1 MEEELKNERA
11 SSAMRSNQVDEA
23 TEALEKEKKEHEET
37 QRRLEEIT
45 RQNEALIE
53 NYRKGERSKVK
64 LKVERRAIISTPVN
78 GKHFW

>member
-1 MEEELKNERA
+1 MLLISFPEIKMMEEELKNERA

-23 TEALEKEKKEHEET
+23 TEALEKERKEHEET

-53 NYRKGERSKVK
+53 KYRKGVAFKTEIES
-64 LKVERRAIISTPVN
+64 
-78 GKHFW
+78 

>member
-1 MEEELKNERA
+1 MLLISFPEIKMMEEELKNERA

-53 NYRKGERSKVK
+53 NYRKGVAFKTEIES
-64 LKVERRAIISTPVN
+64 
-78 GKHFW
+78 

>member
-1 MEEELKNERA
+1 MLLISFPEIKMMEEELKNERA

-53 NYRKGERSKVK
+53 NYRKGAAFKTEIES
-64 LKVERRAIISTPVN
+64 
-78 GKHFW
+78 

>member
-1 MEEELKNERA
+1 MIEEELKNERA
-11 SSAMRSNQVDEA
+11 SSAMRGTQVDEA

-53 NYRKGERSKVK
+53 NYRKGARFKTEIER
-64 LKVERRAIISTPVN
+64 LKKSYHINTC
-78 GKHFW
+78 

>member
-45 RQNEALIE
+45 RQNDL
-53 NYRKGERSKVK
+53 
-64 LKVERRAIISTPVN
+64 
-78 GKHFW
+78 

>member
-23 TEALEKEKKEHEET
+23 TEALEKERKEHEET

-45 RQNEALIE
+45 GQNEALIE
-53 NYRKGERSKVK
+53 NYRKGVAFKTEIES
-64 LKVERRAIISTPVN
+64 
-78 GKHFW
+78 